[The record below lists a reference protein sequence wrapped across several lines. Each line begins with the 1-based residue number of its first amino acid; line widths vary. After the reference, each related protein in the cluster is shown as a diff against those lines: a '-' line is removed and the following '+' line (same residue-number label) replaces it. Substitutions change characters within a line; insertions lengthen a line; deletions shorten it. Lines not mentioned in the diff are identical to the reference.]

1 MSITFRSFRISFGTS
16 VSLALTTSLLGILP
30 SALAAERGPALRAAS
45 APAVDSEARVI
56 VKFRADSSLMHALS
70 ATTGQMLPQHAQTL
84 GTRLGLALT
93 DGRVVGPRVQVMKG
107 KGLTS
112 RELAER
118 LSAQSDVEYAAIDG
132 RVHAFAMPNDPLYPA
147 AATAS
152 PVVGQWYLRA
162 PASSTIQNATSV
174 VSAVNAE
181 AAWGI
186 TTGSPTVVVA
196 DLDTG
201 IRADHPDF
209 AGKILPGYDFV
220 KDVATANDGNGIDN
234 DPSDPG
240 DGGTC
245 NGTAEASTWHGTQT
259 AGLIGAATNNG
270 VGMASVGYNVML
282 LPVRVLG
289 VCGGFDSDIQAGMLW
304 AGGISSTPVVNAHPA
319 KVINLSL
326 GATGAC
332 SAAYTDVV
340 AQLNAKGVV
349 IVAAGGNEGL
359 AVGTPANCAGVIGV
373 AGVRHAGTKVGYSD
387 LGPQIAIAAP
397 AGNCV
402 NTTSSAPCLFPLLTT
417 SNTGTQ
423 APVLGAA
430 GAKYTGSGAD
440 ASLGTSFS
448 APLVSGTVALM
459 FSVNPGLSAS
469 QVLTALKLTARAFPA
484 SGSSAG
490 VTACVDPAT
499 APAAQNAECYC
510 TTSTC
515 GAGLLDTGAAVA
527 SVALAVANISVP
539 SSAATVGASVTLD
552 ASSSRG
558 SGGSNTVSS
567 YAWTIT
573 TGSDIAAFTSAANAA
588 TVTLLP
594 SAAGTVVVSL
604 TITDSAGNSA
614 TSSTTLNV
622 TAAGVVA
629 PMTPATTTS
638 SSGDSGG
645 GGAMSPAWLAAW
657 LLMVAAVWAV
667 TPRRRA

>member
-1 MSITFRSFRISFGTS
+1 
-16 VSLALTTSLLGILP
+16 
-30 SALAAERGPALRAAS
+30 
-45 APAVDSEARVI
+45 
-56 VKFRADSSLMHALS
+56 
-70 ATTGQMLPQHAQTL
+70 
-84 GTRLGLALT
+84 
-93 DGRVVGPRVQVMKG
+93 MKG

-112 RELAER
+112 RELVDR

-132 RVHAFAMPNDPLYPA
+132 RVHAFAIPNDPLYPA
-147 AATAS
+147 SSTAS

-162 PASSTIQNATSV
+162 PTSSTIKDATSV
-174 VSAVNAE
+174 LSSINAE

-186 TTGSPTVVVA
+186 TTGNPAVVVA

-209 AGKILPGYDFV
+209 AGKILPGYDFIT
-220 KDVATANDGNGIDN
+220 DVTTANDGNGIDN

-240 DGGTC
+240 DAGTC
-245 NGTAEASTWHGTQT
+245 DGTTEASSWHGTQT

-304 AGGISSTPVVNAHPA
+304 AGGISSTPVVNANPA

-326 GATGAC
+326 GASAAC
-332 SAAYTDVV
+332 STAYADVV

-349 IVAAGGNEGL
+349 VVAAAGNDGL

-387 LGPQIAIAAP
+387 LGPQISIAAP

-402 NTTSSAPCLFPLLTT
+402 NTATSAPCLFPLLTT
-417 SNTGTQ
+417 SNTGTKT
-423 APVLGAA
+423 PVLGAA
-430 GAKYTGSGAD
+430 GAKYTGGGAD

-448 APLVSGTVALM
+448 APLVTGTVALM
-459 FSVNPGLSAS
+459 FSANPGLSAS
-469 QVLTALKLTARAFPA
+469 QVLTALKQTARAFPA
-484 SGSSAG
+484 SGSTAG
-490 VTACVDPAT
+490 VTACVNPAT

-515 GAGLLDTGAAVA
+515 GAGMLDTGAAVA
-527 SVALAVANISVP
+527 SVAVAVANISVP
-539 SSAATVGASVTLD
+539 SSTATVGTGVTLD

-558 SGGSNTVSS
+558 SAGSTAVST

-573 TGSDIAAFTSAANAA
+573 TGGDLAAFTSATNAA

-622 TAAGVVA
+622 TAPSA
-629 PMTPATTTS
+629 PATTS
-638 SSGDSGG
+638 SGGGDSGG
-645 GGAMSPAWLAAW
+645 GGAMSTAWLMAWLA
-657 LLMVAAVWAV
+657 MVAAVWAV

>member
-1 MSITFRSFRISFGTS
+1 MPITFRSFRVSFGAS
-16 VSLALTTSLLGILP
+16 VSLALTASLLSILP
-30 SALAAERGPALRAAS
+30 SAIAAERGPVPRAVP
-45 APAVDSEARVI
+45 APTVESEARVI
-56 VKFRADSSLMHALS
+56 VKFKADSTLMRALS
-70 ATTGQMLPQHAQTL
+70 VSTGQMLPQHAQTL
-84 GTRLGLALT
+84 GTRLGLTLS
-93 DGRVVGPRVQVMKG
+93 DGRIVGPRIQVMKG

-112 RELAER
+112 RELVDR

-147 AATAS
+147 ASTAS

-162 PASSTIQNATSV
+162 PPNSIIKDATSV
-174 VSAVNAE
+174 LSSINAE
-181 AAWGI
+181 AAWSF
-186 TTGSPTVVVA
+186 TTGSPAVVVA

-209 AGKILPGYDFV
+209 AGKILPGYDFIT
-220 KDVATANDGNGIDN
+220 DVTTANDGNGIDN

-240 DGGTC
+240 DAGTC
-245 NGTAEASTWHGTQT
+245 DGTTEASSWHGTQT

-304 AGGISSTPVVNAHPA
+304 AGGISSTPVVNANPA

-326 GATGAC
+326 GASAAC
-332 SAAYTDVV
+332 STAYADVV

-349 IVAAGGNEGL
+349 VVAAAGNDGL

-387 LGPQIAIAAP
+387 LGPQISIAAP

-402 NTTSSAPCLFPLLTT
+402 NTATSAPCLFPLLTT
-417 SNTGTQ
+417 SNTGTKT
-423 APVLGAA
+423 PVLGAA
-430 GAKYTGSGAD
+430 GAKYTGGGAD

-448 APLVSGTVALM
+448 APLVTGTVALM
-459 FSVNPGLSAS
+459 FSANPGLSAS
-469 QVLTALKLTARAFPA
+469 QVLTALKQTARAFPA
-484 SGSSAG
+484 SGSTAG
-490 VTACVDPAT
+490 VTACVNPAT

-515 GAGLLDTGAAVA
+515 GAGMLDTGAAVA
-527 SVALAVANISVP
+527 SVAVAVANISVP
-539 SSAATVGASVTLD
+539 SSTATVGTGVTLD

-558 SGGSNTVSS
+558 SAGSTAVST

-573 TGSDIAAFTSAANAA
+573 TGGDLAAFTSATNAA

-622 TAAGVVA
+622 TAPSA
-629 PMTPATTTS
+629 PATTS
-638 SSGDSGG
+638 SGGGDSGG
-645 GGAMSPAWLAAW
+645 GGAMSTAWLMAWLA
-657 LLMVAAVWAV
+657 MVAAVWAV